1 MALKTTDRWLAP
13 SRGTVDDV
21 MRFAGNVGSVR
32 QLFLRD
38 YAEEMKRLCGT
49 YGFDYALPMSHSAVE
64 TGDPARGGGWL
75 SPAWED
81 WGNPIGLGITDGG
94 LDIIVYQNGTDA
106 ARAHFVHL
114 WLYVKGEIPRGH
126 ELEPWIALDPRYD
139 DAIRAGYAGIATTLA
154 DLQERWWT
162 NDDGTAAV
170 VSRGNALFPGIPD
183 QRPTGNQG
191 ETPVNRYPT
200 EPNVNRPTIYLL
212 TEDYGRFGISRDQ
225 MLTVR
230 GNKFEGRWGARP
242 VSVFCHVQDGV
253 TRGSLEHWSIVDA
266 SSTVMIQRDGSILQV
281 IDEDDGPWTNGDVN
295 APLQE
300 AAWLIALGGNVNNW
314 SLTIEAEA
322 DASNVLTAA
331 EEDAVVWQIEDW
343 ALRYPE
349 IMQRLIQATF
359 GHYAVNSVSRA
370 FCGRY
375 VARIDERLTTW
386 LANAGTTPEPKPAP
400 EPVSLYPADMTPQLA
415 KRFYELKGPLTFSW
429 TSKAI
434 GFDDTRSEVQA
445 WLIRGAASIP
455 EGGDWS
461 QGRWPYLVDV
471 VRRGRSNNVHVYQY
485 SDGSVYPKI
494 VRRDA
499 LAEAA

>member
-1 MALKTTDRWLAP
+1 VGGTDDANAISQSYWETNNLRAIRYTRDHNPVGFGITSDGTVQPFVIKDYDEAARIVVQAIYAMVKKEWHPDVPIPPQAREWMDRVWLAKVRAP
-13 SRGTVDDV
+13 NYPKGVDQVKDQNILYGDPRWPDATWAV
-21 MRFAGNVGSVR
+21 DAGYMGHVDRFN
-32 QLFLRD
+32 
-38 YAEEMKRLCGT
+38 RLC
-49 YGFDYALPMSHSAVE
+49 
-64 TGDPARGGGWL
+64 
-75 SPAWED
+75 
-81 WGNPIGLGITDGG
+81 
-94 LDIIVYQNGTDA
+94 
-106 ARAHFVHL
+106 
-114 WLYVKGEIPRGH
+114 
-126 ELEPWIALDPRYD
+126 
-139 DAIRAGYAGIATTLA
+139 
-154 DLQERWWT
+154 
-162 NDDGTAAV
+162 
-170 VSRGNALFPGIPD
+170 PGVPD
-183 QRPTGNQG
+183 QRPAGTQTPPPPK
-191 ETPVNRYPT
+191 EKPPVNTFPT
-200 EPNVNRPTIYLL
+200 EPNVNQPVIYRL

-266 SSTVMIQRDGSILQV
+266 SSTVMVQRDGSILQV

-322 DASNVLTAA
+322 DASNVLTTA
-331 EEDAVVWQIEDW
+331 EENAIVWQIEDW

-349 IMQRLIQATF
+349 IMRRLIQATF

-375 VARIDERLTTW
+375 VAGIDARLTAW
-386 LANAGTTPEPKPAP
+386 LADAGTTPDPKPAP
-400 EPVSLYPADMTPQLA
+400 KPISLYPAGTTPQLA
-415 KRFYELKGPLTFSW
+415 KRFYELHGPLTFSW
-429 TSKAI
+429 TSKEI
-434 GFDDTRSEVQA
+434 GFDDTRSEVQS

-461 QGRWPYLVDV
+461 QGRWPFLVDV

-494 VRRDA
+494 VRRDEPA
-499 LAEAA
+499 QAA